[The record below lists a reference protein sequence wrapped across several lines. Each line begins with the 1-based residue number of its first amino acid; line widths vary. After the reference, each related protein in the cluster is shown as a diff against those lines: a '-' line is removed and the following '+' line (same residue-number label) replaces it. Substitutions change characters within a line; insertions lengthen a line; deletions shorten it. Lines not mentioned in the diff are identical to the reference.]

1 MGQMDKDFTVYIGLG
16 SNKDNPAAQLELAIH
31 TLRNIPGIQLDQ
43 CSGFYRSAP
52 VGNIEQADF
61 INAVCELETTL
72 TPDSLLANL
81 LDIERRHGRER
92 TGAVNEPRTLDLDLL
107 LYGSEIL
114 NQGNLIVPHPRLHE
128 RAFVLYPLY
137 EIAPKLEIPGLGSIA
152 RLRDTCVDQ
161 KIARLEPDQVE

>member
-1 MGQMDKDFTVYIGLG
+1 METVVAYIGFG
-16 SNKDNPAAQLELAIH
+16 SNLGDSVATVHAAISELE
-31 TLRNIPGIQLDQ
+31 TLPGINDVSCSSLYRTKPVGRLDQ
-43 CSGFYRSAP
+43 P
-52 VGNIEQADF
+52 DF

-107 LYGSEIL
+107 LYGSETL
-114 NQGNLIVPHPRLHE
+114 NQGNLMVPHPRLHE

-137 EIAPKLEIPGLGSIA
+137 EIAPTLEIPGLGSIA
-152 RLRDTCVDQ
+152 RLRDTCADQ
-161 KIARLEPDQVE
+161 KIARLGPDQVE